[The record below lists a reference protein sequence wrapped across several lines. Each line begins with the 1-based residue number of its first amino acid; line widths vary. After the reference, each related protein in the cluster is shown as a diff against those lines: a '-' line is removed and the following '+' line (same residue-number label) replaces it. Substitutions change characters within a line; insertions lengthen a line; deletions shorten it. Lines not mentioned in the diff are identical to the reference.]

1 MNNNRDEI
9 NYFIYNKIQNYNKKF
24 EEFKKN
30 LDLQDQKIKKQCS
43 KNIKKTLKKNPKK
56 LAQNIVNLSQYNID
70 TTEETEDSKNEIKKI
85 FKGGMRDDNDDDDI
99 NINIEEISEEQDKI
113 INNSYT
119 PITIGIIIFIFL
131 YLFTF
136 FILYVVKAND
146 YYDILIFKPLL
157 IIINLFN

>member
-70 TTEETEDSKNEIKKI
+70 TTEETEDNKNEIKKL
-85 FKGGMRDDNDDDDI
+85 FKGGMIDDNDDDI
-99 NINIEEISEEQDKI
+99 NINIEEISEESDKI

-136 FILYVVKAND
+136 FILKVVKAKD

-157 IIINLFN
+157 IITNLFN

>member
-1 MNNNRDEI
+1 MIDNRDEI
-9 NYFIYNKIQNYNKKF
+9 NHFIYNKIENYNKKF
-24 EEFKKN
+24 DEFKKN

-70 TTEETEDSKNEIKKI
+70 TTEETEDSKNEIKKL
-85 FKGGMRDDNDDDDI
+85 FKGGMRDDNDDDI

-119 PITIGIIIFIFL
+119 PITVGIIIFIFL
-131 YLFTF
+131 YIFTF
-136 FILYVVKAND
+136 FILYVVKAKD

-157 IIINLFN
+157 IIANLFN